1 MVLDEIQSQRERE
14 ERVRFAT
21 VVLSACDRIWNSCIQ
36 LNLPFKSALGRAQS
50 LMMEAALKVGK
61 PIESSEMVEKAC
73 EILRSQGDTDTIS
86 LGKSTFESL
95 FLNNSPENKAK
106 LVEVFT
112 ERLSGEFTFAEFYE
126 ALNKLRSEFE
136 EEVK

>member
-1 MVLDEIQSQRERE
+1 MTLESQRERE
-14 ERVRFAT
+14 LRARFAT
-21 VVLSACDRIWNSCIQ
+21 VVLNACDRIWNSCIQ

-50 LMMEAALKVGK
+50 FLMEAALKAEK
-61 PIESSEMVEKAC
+61 PIEYSEEIKKAC
-73 EILRSQGDTDTIS
+73 EILKSQGDTNTI
-86 LGKSTFESL
+86 LLDKQTFESL